1 MDNYIYFN
9 KMDELIDQLL
19 IIHVAAGVIS
29 LVTGLISILSLKG
42 SKVHKKSGKIYFYSM
57 TIVFVTAIIIAS
69 YRFNRFLFLIA
80 FLSYYSVFT
89 GVRKLRLKNLHKN
102 QKPKWYDWTAGII
115 NGIANLFFIGLGIY
129 YSIENGFF
137 SGGALL
143 SVGFGIGGLLISYVN
158 LKPFIIKPN
167 KSYHWYLSHIGNMFG
182 GYIATST
189 AFLSTLISKYEIM
202 NPFLGFALPSII
214 GVPLLI
220 YWMNKTEKTFKK

>member
-1 MDNYIYFN
+1 MLN
-9 KMDELIDQLL
+9 
-19 IIHVAAGVIS
+19 IHIAAGFIS
-29 LVTGLISILSLKG
+29 LVTGLISILSFKG
-42 SKVHKKSGKIYFYSM
+42 GKIHKKSGKIYFYSM

-80 FLSYYSVFT
+80 FLSYYSVFA

-102 QKPKWYDWTAGII
+102 QKPKWFDWTAGIF

-214 GVPLLI
+214 GVPVLI
-220 YWMNKTEKTFKK
+220 YWINKTEKNFNK

>member
-1 MDNYIYFN
+1 
-9 KMDELIDQLL
+9 MDELIDQLL

-80 FLSYYSVFT
+80 FLSYYSVFA

-102 QKPKWYDWTAGII
+102 QKPKWFDWTAGIF

-220 YWMNKTEKTFKK
+220 YWMNKTEKSFKTKHN

>member
-1 MDNYIYFN
+1 MEQLTN
-9 KMDELIDQLL
+9 QLL
-19 IIHVAAGVIS
+19 IIHIAAGFIS

-42 SKVHKKSGKIYFYSM
+42 GKIHKKSGKIYFYSM

-80 FLSYYSVFT
+80 FLSYYSVFA

-102 QKPKWYDWTAGII
+102 QKPKWYDWTAGIF

-167 KSYHWYLSHIGNMFG
+167 KSCHWYLSHIGNMLG

-189 AFLSTLISKYEIM
+189 AFLVTINGKFEII
-202 NPFLGFALPSII
+202 NPSLGFALPSII
-214 GVPLLI
+214 GVPLI
-220 YWMNKTEKTFKK
+220 VYWIKKTEKKYVG

>member
-1 MDNYIYFN
+1 
-9 KMDELIDQLL
+9 MDELIDQLL

-42 SKVHKKSGKIYFYSM
+42 GKVHKKSGKIYFYSM

-80 FLSYYSVFT
+80 FLSYYSVFA

-102 QKPKWYDWTAGII
+102 QKPKWFDWTAGIF

-214 GVPLLI
+214 GVPVLI
-220 YWMNKTEKTFKK
+220 YWINKTEKNFNK

>member
-1 MDNYIYFN
+1 MEQLTN
-9 KMDELIDQLL
+9 QLL
-19 IIHVAAGVIS
+19 IIHIAAGFIS

-42 SKVHKKSGKIYFYSM
+42 GKIHKKSGKIYFYSM

-80 FLSYYSVFT
+80 FLSYYSVFA

-102 QKPKWYDWTAGII
+102 QKPKWYDWTAGIF

-167 KSYHWYLSHIGNMFG
+167 KSYHWYLSHIGNMLG

-189 AFLSTLISKYEIM
+189 AFLVTINGKFEII
-202 NPFLGFALPSII
+202 NPSLGFALPSII
-214 GVPLLI
+214 GVPLI
-220 YWMNKTEKTFKK
+220 VYWIKKTEKKYVG

>member
-1 MDNYIYFN
+1 MI
-9 KMDELIDQLL
+9 ELIDQLL
-19 IIHVAAGVIS
+19 IIHIAAGFIS

-42 SKVHKKSGKIYFYSM
+42 GKIHKKSGKIYFYSM

-80 FLSYYSVFT
+80 FLSYYSVFA
-89 GVRKLRLKNLHKN
+89 GVRKLSLKKLHKN

-115 NGIANLFFIGLGIY
+115 NGIANIFFIGLGIY
-129 YSIENGFF
+129 YSIKNGFF

-214 GVPLLI
+214 GVPVLI
-220 YWMNKTEKTFKK
+220 YWMNKTEKSFKTKDN

>member
-1 MDNYIYFN
+1 
-9 KMDELIDQLL
+9 MDEIIDQLL
-19 IIHVAAGVIS
+19 IIHIAAGVIS
-29 LVTGLISILSLKG
+29 LVTGLISILSFKG
-42 SKVHKKSGKIYFYSM
+42 GKIHKKSGKIYFYSM

-80 FLSYYSVFT
+80 FLSYYSVFA

-102 QKPKWYDWTAGII
+102 QKPKWYDWTVGII

>member
-1 MDNYIYFN
+1 MEQLTN
-9 KMDELIDQLL
+9 QLL
-19 IIHVAAGVIS
+19 IIHIAAGFIS

-42 SKVHKKSGKIYFYSM
+42 GKIHKKSGKIYFYSM
-57 TIVFVTAIIIAS
+57 TIVFVTAIIIAN

-80 FLSYYSVFT
+80 FLSYYSVFA

-102 QKPKWYDWTAGII
+102 QKPKWYDWIAGII
-115 NGIANLFFIGLGIY
+115 NGTANLFFIGLGIY

-167 KSYHWYLSHIGNMFG
+167 KSYHWYLSHIGNMLG

-189 AFLSTLISKYEIM
+189 AFLVTINGKFEII
-202 NPFLGFALPSII
+202 NPSLGFALPSII
-214 GVPLLI
+214 GVPLI
-220 YWMNKTEKTFKK
+220 VYWIKKTEKKYVG

>member
-1 MDNYIYFN
+1 
-9 KMDELIDQLL
+9 MDELIDQLL
-19 IIHVAAGVIS
+19 IIHIAAGVIS

-42 SKVHKKSGKIYFYSM
+42 GKIHKKSGKIYFYSM
-57 TIVFVTAIIIAS
+57 TIVFVTAIIIAN

-80 FLSYYSVFT
+80 FLSYYSVFA
-89 GVRKLRLKNLHKN
+89 GVRKLSLKNLHKN
-102 QKPKWYDWTAGII
+102 QNPKWYDWIAGII
-115 NGIANLFFIGLGIY
+115 NGTANLFFIGLGIY

-158 LKPFIIKPN
+158 LKPFIIRPN

-189 AFLSTLISKYEIM
+189 AFLSTIISKYEIM

-220 YWMNKTEKTFKK
+220 YWMNKTEKSFKTKHN

>member
-1 MDNYIYFN
+1 
-9 KMDELIDQLL
+9 MDELIDQLL

-57 TIVFVTAIIIAS
+57 TIVFVTAIIIAN

-80 FLSYYSVFT
+80 FLSYYSVFA
-89 GVRKLRLKNLHKN
+89 GVRKLSLKNLHKN
-102 QKPKWYDWTAGII
+102 QNPKWYDWIAGII
-115 NGIANLFFIGLGIY
+115 NGTANLFFIGLGIY

-158 LKPFIIKPN
+158 LKPFIIRPN

-189 AFLSTLISKYEIM
+189 AFLSTIISKYEIM

-220 YWMNKTEKTFKK
+220 YWMNKTEKSFKTKHN

>member
-1 MDNYIYFN
+1 MN
-9 KMDELIDQLL
+9 ELINQLL
-19 IIHVAAGVIS
+19 IIHIAAGFIS

-42 SKVHKKSGKIYFYSM
+42 GKIHKKSGKIYFYSM

-80 FLSYYSVFT
+80 FLSYYSVFA

-102 QKPKWYDWTAGII
+102 QKPKWFDWTAGIF

-158 LKPFIIKPN
+158 LKPFIIRPN

-220 YWMNKTEKTFKK
+220 YWMNKTEKSFKTKHN

>member
-1 MDNYIYFN
+1 
-9 KMDELIDQLL
+9 MDELIDQLL

-80 FLSYYSVFT
+80 FLSYYSVFA

-102 QKPKWYDWTAGII
+102 QKPKWFDWTAGII

>member
-1 MDNYIYFN
+1 
-9 KMDELIDQLL
+9 MDEIIDQLL
-19 IIHVAAGVIS
+19 IIHIAAGVIS

-42 SKVHKKSGKIYFYSM
+42 GKVHKKSGKIYFYSM

>member
-1 MDNYIYFN
+1 
-9 KMDELIDQLL
+9 MDELIDQLL
-19 IIHVAAGVIS
+19 IIHIAAGVIS

-42 SKVHKKSGKIYFYSM
+42 GKVHKKSGKIYFYSM

-80 FLSYYSVFT
+80 FLSYYSVFA

>member
-1 MDNYIYFN
+1 
-9 KMDELIDQLL
+9 MDELIDQLL

-80 FLSYYSVFT
+80 FLSYYSVFA

-102 QKPKWYDWTAGII
+102 QKPKWFDWTAGIF

-129 YSIENGFF
+129 Y
-137 SGGALL
+137 
-143 SVGFGIGGLLISYVN
+143 GIGGLLISYVN
-158 LKPFIIKPN
+158 LKPFIIRPN

-214 GVPLLI
+214 GVPVLI
-220 YWMNKTEKTFKK
+220 YWINKTEKNFNK

>member
-1 MDNYIYFN
+1 
-9 KMDELIDQLL
+9 MDELIDQLL

-167 KSYHWYLSHIGNMFG
+167 KSYHWYLSHIGIMFG

-220 YWMNKTEKTFKK
+220 YWINKTEKTFKK

>member
-1 MDNYIYFN
+1 
-9 KMDELIDQLL
+9 MDELIDQLL

>member
-1 MDNYIYFN
+1 MN
-9 KMDELIDQLL
+9 ELINQLL
-19 IIHVAAGVIS
+19 IIHIAAGLIS
-29 LVTGLISILSLKG
+29 LVTGLISILSFKG
-42 SKVHKKSGKIYFYSM
+42 GKIHKKSGKIYFYSM

>member
-1 MDNYIYFN
+1 
-9 KMDELIDQLL
+9 MDELIDQLL

-80 FLSYYSVFT
+80 FLSYYSVFA

-137 SGGALL
+137 SGGTLL

>member
-1 MDNYIYFN
+1 
-9 KMDELIDQLL
+9 LL
-19 IIHVAAGVIS
+19 IIHIAAGFIS
-29 LVTGLISILSLKG
+29 LVTGLISILSFKG
-42 SKVHKKSGKIYFYSM
+42 GKIHKKSGKIYFYSM

-80 FLSYYSVFT
+80 FLSYYSVFA

-102 QKPKWYDWTAGII
+102 QKPKWFDWTAGIF

-214 GVPLLI
+214 GVPVLI
-220 YWMNKTEKTFKK
+220 YWINKTEKNFNK

>member
-1 MDNYIYFN
+1 M
-9 KMDELIDQLL
+9 
-19 IIHVAAGVIS
+19 
-29 LVTGLISILSLKG
+29 
-42 SKVHKKSGKIYFYSM
+42 
-57 TIVFVTAIIIAS
+57 
-69 YRFNRFLFLIA
+69 
-80 FLSYYSVFT
+80 
-89 GVRKLRLKNLHKN
+89 
-102 QKPKWYDWTAGII
+102 
-115 NGIANLFFIGLGIY
+115 
-129 YSIENGFF
+129 
-137 SGGALL
+137 
-143 SVGFGIGGLLISYVN
+143 N

>member
-1 MDNYIYFN
+1 
-9 KMDELIDQLL
+9 MDELIDQLL
-19 IIHVAAGVIS
+19 IIHIAAGVIS

-42 SKVHKKSGKIYFYSM
+42 GKVHKKSGKIYFYSM

-80 FLSYYSVFT
+80 FLSYYSVFA

-102 QKPKWYDWTAGII
+102 QKPKWFDWTAGIF

-214 GVPLLI
+214 GVPVLI
-220 YWMNKTEKTFKK
+220 YWINKTEKNFNK

>member
-1 MDNYIYFN
+1 
-9 KMDELIDQLL
+9 MDELIDQLL

-80 FLSYYSVFT
+80 FLSYYSVFA

-102 QKPKWYDWTAGII
+102 QKPKWFDWTAGIF

-214 GVPLLI
+214 GVPVLI
-220 YWMNKTEKTFKK
+220 YWINKTEKNFNK

>member
-1 MDNYIYFN
+1 MN
-9 KMDELIDQLL
+9 ELIDQLL
-19 IIHVAAGVIS
+19 IIHISAGFIS

-42 SKVHKKSGKIYFYSM
+42 GKIHKKSGKIYFYSM
-57 TIVFVTAIIIAS
+57 TIVFVTAIIIAN

-80 FLSYYSVFT
+80 FLSYYSVFA

-158 LKPFIIKPN
+158 LKPFIIRPN

-220 YWMNKTEKTFKK
+220 YWMNKTEKSFKTKHN

>member
-1 MDNYIYFN
+1 MN
-9 KMDELIDQLL
+9 ELIYQLL
-19 IIHVAAGVIS
+19 IIHIAAGFIS
-29 LVTGLISILSLKG
+29 LVTGLISILSFKG
-42 SKVHKKSGKIYFYSM
+42 GKIHKKSGKIYFYSM

-80 FLSYYSVFT
+80 FLSYYSVFA

-102 QKPKWYDWTAGII
+102 QKPKWYDWIAGII
-115 NGIANLFFIGLGIY
+115 NGTANLFFIGLGIY

-158 LKPFIIKPN
+158 LKPFIIRPN

-220 YWMNKTEKTFKK
+220 YWMNKTEKSFKTKHN

>member
-1 MDNYIYFN
+1 
-9 KMDELIDQLL
+9 MDELIDQLL

-80 FLSYYSVFT
+80 FLSYYSVFA

-214 GVPLLI
+214 GVPVLI
-220 YWMNKTEKTFKK
+220 YWINKTEKNFNK

>member
-1 MDNYIYFN
+1 
-9 KMDELIDQLL
+9 MDELIDQLL

-80 FLSYYSVFT
+80 FLSYYSVFA

-129 YSIENGFF
+129 YSIENEFF

>member
-1 MDNYIYFN
+1 MI
-9 KMDELIDQLL
+9 ELIDQLL
-19 IIHVAAGVIS
+19 IIHIAAGFIS

-42 SKVHKKSGKIYFYSM
+42 GKIHKKSGKIYFYSM

-80 FLSYYSVFT
+80 FLSYYSVFA
-89 GVRKLRLKNLHKN
+89 GVRKLSLKKLHKN

-115 NGIANLFFIGLGIY
+115 NGIANIFFIGLGIY
-129 YSIENGFF
+129 YSIKNGFF
-137 SGGALL
+137 SGAALL
-143 SVGFGIGGLLISYVN
+143 SVGFGIGGLLISYLN
-158 LKPFIIKPN
+158 LKRFIIKPN

-214 GVPLLI
+214 GVPVLI
-220 YWMNKTEKTFKK
+220 YWMNKTEKSFKTKHN

>member
-1 MDNYIYFN
+1 
-9 KMDELIDQLL
+9 
-19 IIHVAAGVIS
+19 
-29 LVTGLISILSLKG
+29 
-42 SKVHKKSGKIYFYSM
+42 M

-80 FLSYYSVFT
+80 FLSYYSVFA

-102 QKPKWYDWTAGII
+102 QKPKWYDWIAGII
-115 NGIANLFFIGLGIY
+115 NGTANLFFIGLGIY

-220 YWMNKTEKTFKK
+220 YWMNKTEKSFKTKHN

>member
-1 MDNYIYFN
+1 
-9 KMDELIDQLL
+9 MDELIDQLL

-42 SKVHKKSGKIYFYSM
+42 GKVHKKSGKIYFYSM

-80 FLSYYSVFT
+80 FLSYYSVFA

-102 QKPKWYDWTAGII
+102 QKPKWYDWIAGII
-115 NGIANLFFIGLGIY
+115 NGTANLFFIGLGIY

-214 GVPLLI
+214 GVPVLI
-220 YWMNKTEKTFKK
+220 YWINKTEKNFNK

>member
-1 MDNYIYFN
+1 
-9 KMDELIDQLL
+9 MDELIDQLL

-42 SKVHKKSGKIYFYSM
+42 GKVHKKSGKIYFYSM

-80 FLSYYSVFT
+80 FLSYYSVFA
-89 GVRKLRLKNLHKN
+89 GVRKLKLKNLHKN
-102 QKPKWYDWTAGII
+102 QKPKWFDWTAGIF

-158 LKPFIIKPN
+158 IKPFIIKPN

-214 GVPLLI
+214 GVPVLI
-220 YWMNKTEKTFKK
+220 YWINKTEKNFNK

>member
-1 MDNYIYFN
+1 MN
-9 KMDELIDQLL
+9 QLL
-19 IIHVAAGVIS
+19 IIHIAAGFIS

-42 SKVHKKSGKIYFYSM
+42 GKIHKKSGKIYFYSM

-80 FLSYYSVFT
+80 FLSYYSVFA

-102 QKPKWYDWTAGII
+102 QKPKWFDWTAGIF

-214 GVPLLI
+214 GVPVLI
-220 YWMNKTEKTFKK
+220 YWINKTEKNFNK

>member
-1 MDNYIYFN
+1 
-9 KMDELIDQLL
+9 MDELIDQLL

-80 FLSYYSVFT
+80 FLSYYSVFA

-102 QKPKWYDWTAGII
+102 QKPKWYDWIAGII
-115 NGIANLFFIGLGIY
+115 NGTANLFFIGLGIY

-158 LKPFIIKPN
+158 LKPFIIRPN

-214 GVPLLI
+214 GVPVLI
-220 YWMNKTEKTFKK
+220 YWINKTEKNFNK